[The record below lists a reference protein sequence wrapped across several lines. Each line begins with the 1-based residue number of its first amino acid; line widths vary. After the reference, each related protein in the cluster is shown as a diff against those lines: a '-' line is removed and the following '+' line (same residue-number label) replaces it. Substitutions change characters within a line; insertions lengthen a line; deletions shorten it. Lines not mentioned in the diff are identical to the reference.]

1 MIYCLSGIFSLGVCT
16 LTIRMTISNEV
27 SETAIEEVASS
38 VRLALHGN
46 HQIKIINEY
55 LYM

>member
-1 MIYCLSGIFSLGVCT
+1 MTKFKRSISEIQTGIAKIY
-16 LTIRMTISNEV
+16 ISNEV

-38 VRLALHGN
+38 VRLALHDN